1 MSLRRRLPGAQRRE
15 RILRA
20 SIDCFA
26 RKGFAGT
33 STRALASAAGISE
46 AMLFKHF
53 PGKDA
58 LYRAILAR
66 KIAESEAAMPL
77 GDLSRSAEAPGPFLA
92 RIADYLLRRVEADP
106 SFLRLFL
113 YSALEG
119 HPLARAFDRAR
130 AAGLR
135 REVAGFLRRR
145 GREGAL
151 RRVDPTIA
159 ARSFLGAVAWF
170 ALARA
175 LFRDP
180 DIRRIPRGRLVRD
193 LVTIHL
199 EGLRRRGRAS

>member
-1 MSLRRRLPGAQRRE
+1 MPPRRRLPGAQRRE

-20 SIDCFA
+20 SIRCFA

-33 STRALASAAGISE
+33 STRELASAAGISE

-77 GDLSRSAEAPGPFLA
+77 GDLSRSGEAPRVFLS
-92 RIADYLLRRVEADP
+92 RIADYLLARVEGDP

-130 AAGLR
+130 GAGFR
-135 REVAGFLRRR
+135 REVADYLRRR

-151 RRVDPTIA
+151 RRVEPRIA
-159 ARSFLGAVAWF
+159 ARSFLGSVAWVG
-170 ALARA
+170 LARA

-180 DIRRIPRGRLVRD
+180 EIRRIPRGRLVRD
-193 LVTIHL
+193 LVTIHV
-199 EGLRRRGRAS
+199 EGLRGKGRAS

>member
-1 MSLRRRLPGAQRRE
+1 MSPRRRLPGAQRRE

-20 SIDCFA
+20 SIRCFA

-33 STRALASAAGISE
+33 STRELASAAGISE

-66 KIAESEAAMPL
+66 KIEESEAAMPL
-77 GDLSRSAEAPGPFLA
+77 GDLSRSVEAPRRFLA
-92 RIADYLLRRVEADP
+92 RIADYLLRRVDSDP

-130 AAGLR
+130 GAGFR
-135 REVAGFLRRR
+135 REVAAYLRRR
-145 GREGAL
+145 GRQGAL
-151 RRVDPTIA
+151 RRVEPRIA
-159 ARSFLGAVAWF
+159 ARAFLGSVAWIG
-170 ALARA
+170 LARA

-180 DIRRIPRGRLVRD
+180 EIRRIPRGRLVRD
-193 LVTIHL
+193 LVTIHV
-199 EGLRRRGRAS
+199 EGLRGKGRAS